1 MGTPREQ
8 AGVLVVGA
16 GPTGL
21 TAAMELSRLGVPV
34 RIIDRAAAPSPT
46 SRALAVQARTL
57 ELMEPRGVGADMVR
71 LGNPAR
77 ATALY
82 GRGRR
87 LAAVRLD
94 RIPSRFNYVLMLA
107 QSDTERLLAEQLA
120 AQGVHVE
127 RGAEFVSLT
136 QDAGGVD
143 AVLRTAGG
151 EQELA
156 RCAYLIDASGAHSAV
171 RHALNLPFTG
181 RQLVQRYLLGDLHL
195 DGAIPADELSVF
207 LADDG
212 FAALFPM
219 AGRRFRLIATDP
231 GPDTPAGTDPALE
244 DLQRVFDRVSP
255 IPVRLRDL
263 VWSSRFRISSRHLG
277 TLRAGNVFFGGDAAH
292 IHSPAG
298 GQGMNTGIQDMV
310 NLCWKLALVTGGQAT
325 PDLLDTYG
333 AERLPVVTQ
342 LVRTT
347 ERATQ
352 LFNSTSPLVHRA
364 LSYLAPLALGRD
376 RVQARAATTV
386 GQTGV
391 SYRGGPLAPSPSPA
405 GQPHPDG
412 LHPGDRVPDLE
423 LTAGGR
429 PARLYQLLDLAGLT
443 LLVTTPG
450 PATTPELPAHVHDAL
465 RPWSGLV
472 TIHPV
477 HLAPPAPAA
486 CARRAAQPQEPALLL
501 IRPDGYLAAAALAS
515 HPEPVTAWLSRWCP
529 PPAARFVFNTG
540 AVTSP
545 DDIRRWFGDPALH
558 SASSL

>member
-1 MGTPREQ
+1 MRTPREE
-8 AGVLVVGA
+8 AGVLIVGA

-34 RIIDRAAAPSPT
+34 RIIDRAAAPSTT

-94 RIPSRFNYVLMLA
+94 RVPSRFSYVLMLA
-107 QSDTERLLAEQLA
+107 QSETERLLAEQLA
-120 AQGVHVE
+120 TQGVHVE
-127 RGAEFVSLT
+127 RGTEFVSLT

-143 AVLRTAGG
+143 AVLRDAGG
-151 EQELA
+151 ERELA

-171 RHALNLPFTG
+171 RHALDLPFTG
-181 RQLVQRYLLGDLHL
+181 RQLIQRYLLGDLYL
-195 DGAIPADELSVF
+195 DGAIPADEMSIF

-231 GPDTPAGTDPALE
+231 GPDTPAGTEPTLE
-244 DLQRVFDRVSP
+244 DLQRVYDRVSH
-255 IPVRLRDL
+255 IPVRMRDL
-263 VWSSRFRISSRHLG
+263 VWSSRFRISSRHLA

-310 NLCWKLALVTGGQAT
+310 NLCWKLALVIGGRAA
-325 PDLLDTYG
+325 PDLLDTYE
-333 AERLPVVTQ
+333 AERLPVVTH

-386 GQTGV
+386 GQVGV
-391 SYRGGPLAPSPSPA
+391 SYRGGPLAAPPA
-405 GQPHPDG
+405 SAGGRHPGDLHPG
-412 LHPGDRVPDLE
+412 DLHPGDLHPGDRVPDLE

-443 LLVTTPG
+443 LLVTTPE
-450 PATTPELPAHVHDAL
+450 PPAHVRDAFG
-465 RPWSGLV
+465 PWSGLV

-477 HLAPPAPAA
+477 AVTSPAADAPAGD
-486 CARRAAQPQEPALLL
+486 ARIAAGLSREPSLLL
-501 IRPDGYLAAAALAS
+501 LRPDGHLAAAAPAS
-515 HPEPVTAWLSRWCP
+515 RPGPVTGWLTRWCP
-529 PPAARFVFNTG
+529 PPASAVRSAEAAHLG
-540 AVTSP
+540 AS
-545 DDIRRWFGDPALH
+545 
-558 SASSL
+558 